1 MMSVPMLIR
10 YSPTIAVSSGDS
22 HWISSASW
30 RTSQRVSGIS
40 VMQVKGLG
48 PIGSSSLVH
57 DEYCMVH
64 ATSESLHSLRELLR
78 VLRPIWIGMLA
89 DRSARTSEMRTLPP
103 CDLIRFALICR
114 DKVDLF
120 NLS

>member
-1 MMSVPMLIR
+1 
-10 YSPTIAVSSGDS
+10 
-22 HWISSASW
+22 
-30 RTSQRVSGIS
+30 
-40 VMQVKGLG
+40 MQMKGLG

-64 ATSESLHSLRELLR
+64 ATSESLNSLRELLR